1 MVYCSINGIEAID
14 FVKIYINAFSRGR
27 VWGEIYHFGHRE
39 KAFYVLLHNKLVTAF
54 VSRKS
59 NENKLNKLFLHT
71 IFYFVI
77 SGVNDMLCN
86 AGNCVIEGIFICSFF
101 AI

>member
-1 MVYCSINGIEAID
+1 MVYCSINGID
-14 FVKIYINAFSRGR
+14 SVKIYINAFSEGR
-27 VWGEIYHFGHRE
+27 VWGRIYHFSHRE

-59 NENKLNKLFLHT
+59 NENKLNKLFLHSV
-71 IFYFVI
+71 FYFVI
-77 SGVNDMLCN
+77 SVGGSTTC
-86 AGNCVIEGIFICSFF
+86 CVTPETVSSKEFSFVRSL